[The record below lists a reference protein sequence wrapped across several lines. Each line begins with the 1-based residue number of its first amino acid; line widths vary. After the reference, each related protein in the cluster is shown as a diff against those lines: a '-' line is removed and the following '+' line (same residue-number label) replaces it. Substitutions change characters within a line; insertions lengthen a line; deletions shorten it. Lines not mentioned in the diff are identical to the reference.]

1 MLKKTLEKRRA
12 KNMILRIT
20 ARLQGIARW
29 GDSEWTGRS
38 VIEKIQRF
46 AGSSIGVGRA
56 IDGPTGRAVHTATHR
71 RAAL

>member
-29 GDSEWTGRS
+29 S

-56 IDGPTGRAVHTATHR
+56 MDGPTGRAVHTATHR